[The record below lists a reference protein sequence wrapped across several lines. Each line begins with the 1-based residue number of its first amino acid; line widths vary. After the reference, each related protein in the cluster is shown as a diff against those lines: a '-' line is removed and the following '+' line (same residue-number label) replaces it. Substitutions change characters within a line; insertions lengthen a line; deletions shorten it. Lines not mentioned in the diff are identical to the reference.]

1 LSGEVIQPEL
11 QEVWRGGVRQWE
23 VDEMGHWNTQ
33 FYVARANEGLAALFG
48 FHGLPGLFSPTSA
61 TTLAFNEHH
70 IRFHR
75 EAHGGAPLHMTGG
88 FLEVSETTAS
98 AVLVLQHS
106 ESGQI
111 AATFR
116 VRITHVTA
124 ADGTTLTPWP
134 TTFYEKASASLVKM
148 PKEAA
153 PRGTDDTPV
162 TVTASRDRAIA
173 LGLKRTAM
181 SLIER
186 DSCDA
191 FGRMGPQKFIG
202 AVGSG
207 VKQLTGPLRAKV
219 AELAETPPG
228 KIGGAVLEFRILY
241 AETPRIGD
249 CFEIWA
255 GLQKTDKRTMSLIF
269 WMIDPFSGRV
279 FGTMHSV
286 AVVFDIDARA
296 IVQISPAATEALAEF
311 VADGL
316 GL

>member
-1 LSGEVIQPEL
+1 MSVEMI
-11 QEVWRGGVRQWE
+11 EVWRGSARQWE

-33 FYVARANEGLAALFG
+33 YYVARANEGLAMLFG
-48 FHGLPGLFSPTSA
+48 FNGLPGLFSPDA
-61 TTLAFNEHH
+61 VTTIAFNEHH

-75 EAHGGAPLHMTGG
+75 EAHGGAPLHMTAG
-88 FLEVSETTAS
+88 FLEVGETMAF
-98 AVLVLQHS
+98 AVLVLHHS
-106 ESGQI
+106 ESGQV

-116 VRITHVTA
+116 VRLTHVQA
-124 ADGTTLTPWP
+124 ADGATPLAWP
-134 TTFYEKASASLVKM
+134 DAFREKAAASLVET

-153 PRGTDDTPV
+153 PRGTDDDPV
-162 TVTASRDRAIA
+162 TVTASRDRAIH

-191 FGRMGPQKFIG
+191 FGRMVSQKFIG

-207 VKQLTGPLRAKV
+207 VKQLTGPLRACV

-228 KIGGAVLEFRILY
+228 KVGGAVLEFRIVY
-241 AETPRIGD
+241 GETPRIGD

-255 GLQKTDKRTMSLIF
+255 GLQKADKRTMSLIF
-269 WMIDPFSGRV
+269 WMVDPFTGRV
-279 FGTMHSV
+279 YGSMQSI
-286 AVVFDIDARA
+286 AIVFDLDARA
-296 IVQISPAATEALAEF
+296 IVAISPAATEALEEF
-311 VADGL
+311 VTEGL

>member
-1 LSGEVIQPEL
+1 M
-11 QEVWRGGVRQWE
+11 EVWRGGVRQWE
-23 VDEMGHWNTQ
+23 VDEMSHWNTQ

-61 TTLAFNEHH
+61 TTIAFNEHH

-88 FLEVSETTAS
+88 FSEVGETTAL
-98 AVLVLQHS
+98 AILILHHS

-116 VRITHVTA
+116 VRVTHVDA
-124 ADGTTLTPWP
+124 ADGIAPLPWP
-134 TTFYEKASASLVKM
+134 AHFREKASASLVET

-162 TVTASRDRAIA
+162 AVTASRDRAIQ

-186 DSCDA
+186 DACDA
-191 FGRMGPQKFIG
+191 IGRMGPQKFIG
-202 AVGSG
+202 AVGGG

-241 AETPRIGD
+241 GATPRIGD

-269 WMIDPFSGRV
+269 WMVDPFSERIY
-279 FGTMHSV
+279 GTMQSV

-296 IVQISPAATEALAEF
+296 IVGISPTATEALKEF
-311 VADGL
+311 VTEGL
-316 GL
+316 EL